1 MSTVV
6 VTGGAGFIGSHLVR
20 KLIGLGHKVHVI
32 DNLSTGKAERVPS
45 GAVLHIHDI
54 RSPGAHDLIGL
65 LSPFAVIHL
74 AAQADVQQS
83 IREPFDDMDVNIG
96 GTLNMLNACR
106 KGSVEKVIFA
116 STSGVYGNLQ
126 KDILT
131 EDDPVMPI
139 SFYGLSKL
147 TAEMYIRL
155 YSQLFGLPYG
165 ILRFANVYGPGQ
177 TAKGEGGVVAI
188 FMDRLFT
195 GRPLGINGDGNQTRD
210 FIYVLDVADA
220 IIAAMESKENGTYHV
235 STGTASTHVDKA
247 HAVGMGVEFI
257 LEHLEG
263 VFAYLLPELMV
274 VYEIQAFG
282 DRLRDLA
289 KRVIFTGYIVPDRKG
304 DSIGMGSEHRA
315 FAAHRF
321 QNGQRTAF
329 HFRGIAH
336 ESPRVPYG

>member
-1 MSTVV
+1 MRMSTVV

-65 LSPFAVIHL
+65 LSPSAVIHL

-83 IREPFDDMDVNIG
+83 IREPFNDMDVNIG

-220 IIAAMESKENGTYHV
+220 IIAAMNSNENGTYHV
-235 STGTASTHVDKA
+235 STGTASTVNQLAGHLRTLHPNEITIEYRPEKA
-247 HAVGMGVEFI
+247 GDIRHSCLSNKKISHAMGWAP
-257 LEHLEG
+257 
-263 VFAYLLPELMV
+263 VFSFEQGLQETYRS
-274 VYEIQAFG
+274 FSSG
-282 DRLRDLA
+282 
-289 KRVIFTGYIVPDRKG
+289 
-304 DSIGMGSEHRA
+304 
-315 FAAHRF
+315 
-321 QNGQRTAF
+321 
-329 HFRGIAH
+329 
-336 ESPRVPYG
+336 